1 MTEMHPEP
9 ADIAALDE
17 DLHPPAE
24 ARRLR
29 EHLAGCPE
37 CAQIQQELHLLR
49 QELTQLP
56 APEMPPD
63 VAARIDAALAAEA
76 AATPAPVSR
85 FRALVSRETGRRSR
99 LALAAVGTVV
109 AVGLGTLL
117 VQNLQPGS
125 DASTAD
131 LATEADTA
139 EESGDPLENQVREL
153 LAEADVPQYAEILE
167 SADTG
172 SVSGE
177 SDQRPDNPTPETTE
191 AAEPDPGEEYGAVSA
206 PLPSCVESAIGRTE
220 VPLVAEAERYQGTD
234 AYLVVLP
241 HSADPLRVDAYVVD
255 ADCVSASPSVEG
267 EVLVKES
274 YPLDE

>member
-29 EHLAGCPE
+29 EHLAGCRE
-37 CAQIQQELHLLR
+37 CTQIQRELQLLR

-56 APEMPPD
+56 APEMPPE

-76 AATPAPVSR
+76 AEAPARASR
-85 FRALVSRETGRRSR
+85 FRTLVSRETGRRPL

-117 VQNLQPGS
+117 VQNLRPG
-125 DASTAD
+125 DNGATAD
-131 LATEADTA
+131 LAIEADTA
-139 EESGDPLENQVREL
+139 GSDDALENQVREL

-177 SDQRPDNPTPETTE
+177 TDQRPDSPAPESTE
-191 AAEPDPGEEYGAVSA
+191 AAEPDPGEEYGTMSA

-220 VPLVAEAERYQGTD
+220 DPLVAEAERYQGTD

-255 ADCVSASPSVEG
+255 ADCVSASPSVQG

>member
-37 CAQIQQELHLLR
+37 CAQIRQELQLLR

-56 APEMPPD
+56 APEMPPE

-76 AATPAPVSR
+76 AATPARVSR
-85 FRALVSRETGRRSR
+85 FRALVSRETGRRPH

-117 VQNLQPGS
+117 VQNLQGS
-125 DASTAD
+125 DHGSTAD
-131 LATEADTA
+131 LAIEADA
-139 EESGDPLENQVREL
+139 AGSEDALETQVREL
-153 LAEADVPQYAEILE
+153 LAEAEVPQYAEILE

-177 SDQRPDNPTPETTE
+177 TDQRPGTPSPETTE

-220 VPLVAEAERYQGTD
+220 DPLVAEAERYQGTD